1 MATRTH
7 EVKATVG
14 EYTGQDGKP
23 KKRYVNIGSAFTDDQ
38 GRVSIKL
45 DAVPV
50 SPEWSGWLSLY
61 PVERNGS
68 QPAPQRQAPTR
79 TPKPAPLDDDGDD
92 IPF

>member
-1 MATRTH
+1 MASTRTH

-14 EYTGQDGKP
+14 EYTDQSGAK
-23 KKRYVNIGSAFTDDQ
+23 KKRYITVGAAFTDDQ

-45 DAVPV
+45 ESVPV

-61 PVERNGS
+61 PVERNGNG
-68 QPAPQRQAPTR
+68 QQRQSPPR
-79 TPKPAPLDDDGDD
+79 TPKPAPLDDDEDD